1 MNSVRKNLGMS
12 LLSGI
17 LLSIPFLVPHTG
29 LILLFAFVPLLW
41 MEHIFTVNRTKGCW
55 KYYALTFVIWNALT
69 VFWVCYSTLPGG
81 IFAVLGNAFQM
92 FVVFAVF
99 RRIKKWFIRKGKTDV
114 LAYVF
119 LAVLWVAWE
128 FFYFDAEISFPWL
141 VLGNGFA
148 TNVSLVQWYE
158 VTGVLGGSLW
168 VWIVNLLFLFFF
180 REKITQRKIILLAT
194 ALTVPITISIV
205 RFYTYKEQERPVE
218 VVIVQPNID
227 PWKEKYSSMTQAQQD
242 TKILTLAREKITS
255 STRYVIAP
263 ETSVQEI
270 ILGNCFAS
278 PSVVL
283 YKQLVDEY
291 PGTAF
296 IFGANTIGFYP
307 SSAKKPSPSAR
318 RYQNRWYNVY
328 NSALQLDS
336 SDRIQVYHKSKL
348 VVGSE
353 KMPYIDKFPFLEKLS
368 LNLGGTT
375 GTLGT
380 QPERT
385 VFSRSDSREAT
396 GVAICYESIYGEFFT
411 GYVKKGANFMTVI
424 TNDGWWR
431 NTPGY
436 RQHVS
441 YASLRAIETRRSLAH
456 SANTGISA
464 LINQKGQRII
474 QTRWWEPAS
483 LNGIINLND
492 KLTFYVKYG
501 DYTGRISVVIML
513 LIGLYSLICAL
524 PLRKKG

>member
-1 MNSVRKNLGMS
+1 MNSVRKNLVMS
-12 LLSGI
+12 VLSGI
-17 LLSIPFLVPHTG
+17 LLSIPFLLPHTG

-41 MEHIFTVNRTKGCW
+41 MEHAFTVNRTKGCW
-55 KYYALTFVIWNALT
+55 KYYALTFVVWNALT
-69 VFWVCYSTLPGG
+69 VFWVCYSTLAGG
-81 IFAVLGNAFQM
+81 LFAIFGNAFQM

-99 RRIKKWFIRKGKTDV
+99 RRVKKWIVRKGKNDF

-128 FFYFDAEISFPWL
+128 FFYFNAEISFPWL

-148 TNVSLVQWYE
+148 TNVSLIQWYE

-168 VWIVNLLFLFFF
+168 VWVINLGFFF
-180 REKITQRKIILLAT
+180 VFRQKFAKIKIILLAIFIF
-194 ALTVPITISIV
+194 APIMLSLI
-205 RFYTYKEQERPVE
+205 RFYTYKESERPVE
-218 VVIVQPNID
+218 VVVVQPNID
-227 PWKEKYSSMTQAQQD
+227 PWNEKYSTMPQEQQD
-242 TKILTLAREKITS
+242 SKILTLAREQITS

-263 ETSVQEI
+263 ETSVHEI
-270 ILGNCFAS
+270 ILGNYFSS

-283 YKQLVDEY
+283 YKELVEEY

-307 SSAKKPSPSAR
+307 ASAKKPTPSAR
-318 RYQNRWYNVY
+318 RYGDRWYEVY
-328 NSALQLDS
+328 NSALQLDT
-336 SDRIQVYHKSKL
+336 SDRVQIYHKSKL

-353 KMPYIDKFPFLEKLS
+353 KMPYIDIFPFIEKLS

-380 QPERT
+380 QTERT
-385 VFSRSDSREAT
+385 VFSRTDNREVT
-396 GVAICYESIYGEFFT
+396 GVAICYESVYGEFFT
-411 GYVKKGANFMTVI
+411 GYVKNGANFMTII

-436 RQHVS
+436 RQHIS
-441 YASLRAIETRRSLAH
+441 YASLRAIETRRSIVH

-464 LINQKGQRII
+464 LINQKGERLV
-474 QTRWWEPAS
+474 QTQWWEPAS

-492 KLTFYVKYG
+492 ALTYYVKHG
-501 DYTGRISVVIML
+501 DYTGRLSVIIML
-513 LIGLYSLICAL
+513 LLAFYSLICAL
-524 PLRKKG
+524 PFRRKG

>member
-1 MNSVRKNLGMS
+1 MNSVRKNLVMS
-12 LLSGI
+12 VLSGI
-17 LLSIPFLVPHTG
+17 LLSIPFLLPHTG

-41 MEHIFTVNRTKGCW
+41 MEHAFTVSGTKGCW

-69 VFWVCYSTLPGG
+69 VFWVCYSTFMGG
-81 IFAVLGNAFQM
+81 VFAVLGNAFQM

-99 RRIKKWFIRKGKTDV
+99 RRVKRWFLKKGKTDV

-128 FFYFDAEISFPWL
+128 FFYFDAEVSFPWL

-168 VWIVNLLFLFFF
+168 VWIVNLGLFFVF
-180 REKITQRKIILLAT
+180 SNQFAKRKILLVGIFILT
-194 ALTVPITISIV
+194 PILFSIT
-205 RFYTYKEQERPVE
+205 RFYTYKEPARPVE

-227 PWKEKYSSMTQAQQD
+227 PWKEKYSSMPQAEQD
-242 TKILTLAREKITS
+242 RKILTLARQQITS

-263 ETSVQEI
+263 ETSVHEI
-270 ILGNCFAS
+270 VLGDYFSS
-278 PSVVL
+278 PSVLL
-283 YKQLVDEY
+283 YKDLVEEY

-296 IFGANTIGFYP
+296 VFGANTIGFYP
-307 SSAKKPSPSAR
+307 PSAKKPTPSAR
-318 RYQNRWYNVY
+318 RYQDRWYEVY
-328 NSALQLDS
+328 NSAVQLDT
-336 SDRIQVYHKSKL
+336 SDFVQVYHKSKL

-353 KMPYIDKFPFLEKLS
+353 KMPYINLFPFIEKLS

-380 QPERT
+380 QTERT
-385 VFSRSDSREAT
+385 VFSRTDSREAT

-411 GYVKKGANFMTVI
+411 GYVKNGANFMTVI

-441 YASLRAIETRRSLAH
+441 YASLRAIETRRSIAH

-464 LINQKGQRII
+464 LINQKGERLVE
-474 QTRWWEPAS
+474 TRWWEPAS

-492 KLTFYVKYG
+492 ALTFYVKHG
-501 DYTGRISVVIML
+501 DYPGRLSVVVML
-513 LIGLYSLICAL
+513 LLGFYSLICAL

>member
-1 MNSVRKNLGMS
+1 MSV
-12 LLSGI
+12 LSGI
-17 LLSIPFLVPHTG
+17 LLSIPFLLPHTG

-41 MEHIFTVNRTKGCW
+41 MEHAFTVNRTKGCW
-55 KYYALTFVIWNALT
+55 KYYALTFVVWNALT
-69 VFWVCYSTLPGG
+69 VFWVCYSTLAGG
-81 IFAVLGNAFQM
+81 LFAIFGNAFQM

-99 RRIKKWFIRKGKTDV
+99 RRVKKWIVRKGKNDF

-128 FFYFDAEISFPWL
+128 FFYFNAEISFPWL

-148 TNVSLVQWYE
+148 TNVSLIQWYE

-168 VWIVNLLFLFFF
+168 VWVINLGFFF
-180 REKITQRKIILLAT
+180 VFRQKFAKIKIILLAIFIF
-194 ALTVPITISIV
+194 APIMLSLI
-205 RFYTYKEQERPVE
+205 RFYTYKESERPVE
-218 VVIVQPNID
+218 VVVVQPNID
-227 PWKEKYSSMTQAQQD
+227 PWNEKYSTMPQEQQD
-242 TKILTLAREKITS
+242 SKILTLAREQITS

-263 ETSVQEI
+263 ETSVHEI
-270 ILGNCFAS
+270 ILGNYFSS

-283 YKQLVDEY
+283 YKELVEEY

-307 SSAKKPSPSAR
+307 ASAKKPTPSAR
-318 RYQNRWYNVY
+318 RYGDRWYEVY
-328 NSALQLDS
+328 NSALQLDT
-336 SDRIQVYHKSKL
+336 SDRVQIYHKSKL

-353 KMPYIDKFPFLEKLS
+353 KMPYIDIFPFIEKLS

-380 QPERT
+380 QTERT
-385 VFSRSDSREAT
+385 VFSRTDNREVT
-396 GVAICYESIYGEFFT
+396 GVAICYESVYGEFFT
-411 GYVKKGANFMTVI
+411 GYVKNGANFMTII

-436 RQHVS
+436 RQHIS
-441 YASLRAIETRRSLAH
+441 YASLRAIETRRSIVH

-464 LINQKGQRII
+464 LINQKGERLV
-474 QTRWWEPAS
+474 QTQWWEPAS

-492 KLTFYVKYG
+492 ALTYYVKHG
-501 DYTGRISVVIML
+501 DYTGRLSVIIML
-513 LIGLYSLICAL
+513 LLAFYSLICAL
-524 PLRKKG
+524 PFRRKG